1 MFLNI
6 VYKVMSRFFTCVFT
20 LVFLI
25 SSLTVW
31 ASPFADTL
39 RAEEGIESAEER
51 VETGVSS
58 FTAYCSKI
66 RKTFVPEVGSLI
78 DASNLSAIQFNGR
91 QTQLRFNQHQN
102 TNTNIPIHIAKQVF
116 LI

>member
-1 MFLNI
+1 MPKI
-6 VYKVMSRFFTCVFT
+6 VYKLMRRFFTCVLT

-25 SSLTVW
+25 SSVMVW

-51 VETGVSS
+51 AENGISS
-58 FTAYCSKI
+58 FTTYFSKI
-66 RKTFVPEVGSLI
+66 RKNPVPEVDRLI
-78 DASNLSAIQFNGR
+78 YACNLQAVQFEGLR
-91 QTQLRFNQHQN
+91 AQLKFNQNQ
-102 TNTNIPIHIAKQVF
+102 TKKTNIPIHIAKQVF

>member
-1 MFLNI
+1 MT
-6 VYKVMSRFFTCVFT
+6 RFFTCVLT
-20 LVFLI
+20 LVFLV
-25 SSLTVW
+25 SSVTVW

-58 FTAYCSKI
+58 FAAYYSKV
-66 RKTFVPEVGSLI
+66 RKTLVPEAGSLI
-78 DASNLSAIQFNGR
+78 YVSNLSAIKFDGC
-91 QTQLRFNQHQN
+91 QTHLKFNQHQN
-102 TNTNIPIHIAKQVF
+102 KNTNIPIHIAKQVF